1 MLIMPRVYY
10 GTRQEPSFDLETS
23 PDLIVVRTHSRQS
36 IMLRGPVPLPASA
49 ELVDGELVA
58 EFPDAGVEVY
68 RIDASQ
74 RSVHDRK
81 MALRAAPDVRFAG
94 DVLVQPATGMP
105 ILYTEN
111 LYVHFQPTL
120 DADKCE
126 QILRDAGLILK
137 RPLDFANNAYFA
149 MAPEGTGQQVFEIA
163 ERLLSKSE
171 VLYCHPELIQP
182 RVAKQIFPQQW
193 HLKATTSNGANV
205 NAHANVEEAHLLTL
219 GELTT
224 IAVIDDG
231 VDIDHPEFSTQ
242 GKIVAPRDVTL
253 QSDDPR
259 PKTIDDMH
267 GNACAGVACASGVDG
282 ASGVAP
288 NSKLMPIRLA
298 SGLGSVSEADA
309 FKHAAD
315 HGADVISCSWGPRD
329 GLWFKPQD
337 PLHNHFEPL
346 PASTRDAL
354 LYATT
359 HGRGGKGCVVF
370 FAAGNGRESV
380 DNDGYASSSMV
391 IAVSACNDTSRR
403 SVYSDFGK
411 AVWCCFPSSDFGHIP
426 FQQLDPLTPGIWT
439 TDRVG
444 TFGYNEGNT
453 TAGDIQGNYTSSFG
467 GTSSSCPGA
476 AGVAALVISA
486 NPSLAAADVRDIL
499 RRACV
504 KIDPQNGQYDQ
515 DGHSPFYGYGRLD
528 AGAAVKLAKAKQ
540 GRLSIFSKLV
550 NVSIP
555 DLGRVEESVEVG
567 EDAIVE
573 GVIASV
579 RLQHTYTGDL
589 VVTLIPPSGSGLANA
604 VLHNRTGGRTKNL
617 DRQYSASTTPALA
630 AYEGN
635 SCKGTW
641 TFVVEDKEAQDSGS
655 LIQIELQLLIP
666 PIQRVASAPLTET
679 KAAVATKRAATK
691 LAATKRAATK
701 RPEPKKAAS
710 QSKKKTKKTK
720 KR

>member
-1 MLIMPRVYY
+1 MPRVYY

-23 PDLIVVRTHSRQS
+23 SDLIAVRTHSRQS

-49 ELVDGELVA
+49 ELDDGELVA

-68 RIDASQ
+68 RVDAGQ

-94 DVLVQPATGMP
+94 DVLVQPDTGRP

-111 LYVHFQPTL
+111 LYVRFQPTL

-126 QILRDAGLILK
+126 QLLRDAGLMVK
-137 RPLDFANNAYFA
+137 RSLDFADNAYFA
-149 MAPEGTGQQVFEIA
+149 TAPEGTGQQVFEIA
-163 ERLLSKSE
+163 ERLLAKSE

-182 RVAKQIFPQQW
+182 RVAKLIFPQQW
-193 HLKATTSNGANV
+193 HLKATILNGANV
-205 NAHANVEEAHLLTL
+205 NAHVNVEEAHSVTL
-219 GELTT
+219 GELAT

-259 PKTIDDMH
+259 PKSIDDMH

-288 NSKLMPIRLA
+288 RSKLIPIRLS

-315 HGADVISCSWGPRD
+315 HGADVISCSWGPQD

-337 PLHNHFEPL
+337 PLHNHVEPL

-380 DNDGYASSSMV
+380 DNDGYASSPMV
-391 IAVSACNDTSRR
+391 IAVAACNDTSRR

-411 AVWCCFPSSDFGHIP
+411 AVWCCFPSSDFGFAP

-444 TFGYNEGNT
+444 ASGYNNGNT
-453 TAGDIQGNYTSSFG
+453 AIGDLKGNYTNSFG
-467 GTSSSCPGA
+467 GTSSACPGA

-486 NPSLAAADVRDIL
+486 NPTLTVADVRDIL
-499 RRACV
+499 RRACI

-528 AGAAVKLAKAKQ
+528 AGAAVKLAKEKL
-540 GRLSIFSKLV
+540 GRLSVFSKLV
-550 NVSIP
+550 NIPIP
-555 DLGRVEESVEVG
+555 DLGRIEESVDVG
-567 EDAIVE
+567 EAAIVE

-579 RLQHTYTGDL
+579 RLQHTYIGDL
-589 VVTLIPPSGSGLANA
+589 VVTLLPPSDSGLAKV

-630 AYEGN
+630 AYVGK

-641 TFVVEDKEAQDSGS
+641 TFVVEDKESQDSGS

-666 PIQRVASAPLTET
+666 PVQRITSAPTTDAKAT
-679 KAAVATKRAATK
+679 KATVAAKRAT
-691 LAATKRAATK
+691 
-701 RPEPKKAAS
+701 PKKSAS
-710 QSKKKTKKTK
+710 QTKKKTTK
-720 KR
+720 KAKRR